1 MLNGICTVHL
11 SVDLAFHFFFFCVI
25 ANDYIPMRPTML
37 QVLGNIRVS
46 RHQHVR
52 MKTSSQKYQIAII
65 EPKDKKDGKKKNVRS
80 SSLTENC
87 I

>member
-1 MLNGICTVHL
+1 
-11 SVDLAFHFFFFCVI
+11 
-25 ANDYIPMRPTML
+25 MRPTML

-52 MKTSSQKYQIAII
+52 MKTSSQKYQMAII